1 MSRPSFVQRLGLAAP
16 IVQAPIGSACTPE
29 LVAAVGEAGGLGVL
43 AGSWLSAER
52 LTRAIERVRELSA
65 RPFGVNLVLS
75 QAPAD
80 HVRICVAEAVPVLST
95 SWGAAAGV
103 SAALRGT
110 GMVHVHMVGAVE
122 DAVRAVADGVDAVV
136 AQGWEAGGHVL
147 GEVSTLALVPAV
159 VDAVDVP
166 VLAAG
171 GIADARGVAAVTAL
185 GADAAW
191 VGTRFLAAR
200 EADVHPDYR
209 ARLAAAGPSDTVFGE
224 VFTGGWPDAPHR
236 ALRTSSTLRSDLPP
250 EVVAVDG
257 DGRPVRRYDD
267 VIPTAGVRGDVEAL
281 AHYAGQGVGLVHG
294 VSPAASIV
302 AALWPGPAAPSDD
315 GGRGSSGAAARS

>member
-43 AGSWLSAER
+43 AGSWLSAAQ
-52 LTRAIERVRELSA
+52 LVRAIARVRELSA
-65 RPFGVNLVLS
+65 RPFGVNLVLA

-80 HVRICVAEAVPVLST
+80 HVRICVAEGVPVLST
-95 SWGAAAGV
+95 SWGDPAPVA
-103 SAALRGT
+103 AALRGT

-122 DAVRAVADGVDAVV
+122 DGVRAAAAGVDAVV

-147 GEVSTLALVPAV
+147 GTVSTLVLVPAV

-171 GIADARGVAAVTAL
+171 GIADARGVAAVSAL

-200 EADVHPDYR
+200 EADVHPEYR
-209 ARLAAAGPSDTVFGE
+209 ARLAAAGPSDTVLGE

-236 ALRTSSTLRSDLPP
+236 ALRNSSTARTDLPA
-250 EVVAVDG
+250 EVVAVDAG
-257 DGRPVRRYDD
+257 GRPLRRYDD
-267 VIPTAGVRGDVEAL
+267 VIPTAGVRGEVEVL
-281 AHYAGQGVGLVHG
+281 AHYAGQGVGLVPG

-302 AALWPGPAAPSDD
+302 AALRPATARPDD
-315 GGRGSSGAAARS
+315 RGRGSS